1 MKHFALQDL
10 SLKAQESWVLVVG
23 NPIMACAVAS
33 PLAHSLY
40 IRQIAVDPR
49 LWGQG
54 VAQDLV
60 GFCEKISGNLRLD
73 RLELQVQIELMEN
86 QLVFTRLGFVK
97 TVEFSHPGYTQ
108 ITEVTMQE
116 ILATT
121 KLT

>member
-1 MKHFALQDL
+1 
-10 SLKAQESWVLVVG
+10 
-23 NPIMACAVAS
+23 MACAVAS

-54 VAQDLV
+54 VTQDLV
-60 GFCEKISGNLRLD
+60 VFCEKISGNLGLD

-97 TVEFSHPGYTQ
+97 TVEFSHSGYTQ
-108 ITEVTMQE
+108 IMEVTMQK

>member
-60 GFCEKISGNLRLD
+60 GF
-73 RLELQVQIELMEN
+73 
-86 QLVFTRLGFVK
+86 VK
-97 TVEFSHPGYTQ
+97 KFL
-108 ITEVTMQE
+108 E
-116 ILATT
+116 ILDWIGLSC
-121 KLT
+121 KFRLS

>member
-1 MKHFALQDL
+1 MGCTL
-10 SLKAQESWVLVVG
+10 
-23 NPIMACAVAS
+23 
-33 PLAHSLY
+33 
-40 IRQIAVDPR
+40 
-49 LWGQG
+49 
-54 VAQDLV
+54 
-60 GFCEKISGNLRLD
+60 ISGTPVD
-73 RLELQVQIELMEN
+73 ELMDN